1 MRKIITHIARITTA
15 IGLYAAV
22 NWIFDYVLYALTIW
36 YLGPIKG
43 GILLA
48 IVLFVIDLL
57 TVRFYDWAKTDWL
70 AIEYAKQRLESGYLA
85 GYKARIESRYRR
97 VWLTFCVV
105 LLSIKFNPFI
115 VTIVMR
121 EGTYTYSGMAR
132 RDWIIFVTSHIIGQ
146 LYWIGVISGGV
157 AVVRSIYASIF

>member
-15 IGLYAAV
+15 IGLYASV
-22 NWIFDYVLYALTIW
+22 NWIIDYVLYALTIW
-36 YLGPIKG
+36 HLGPIKG

-48 IVLFVIDLL
+48 IVLFVVDLL

-70 AIEYAKQRLESGYLA
+70 AIEYAKQRLDTGYLT
-85 GYKARIESRYRR
+85 RYRAMVASR
-97 VWLTFCVV
+97 FSWLWIVLGVV
-105 LLSIKFNPFI
+105 ILSIKFNPF
-115 VTIVMR
+115 VTTIVMR
-121 EGTYTYSGMAR
+121 NGTYTYSGMAR

-157 AVVRSIYASIF
+157 AVVRSLYGRIF